1 MILPPRSRQK
11 QAQSDGIAADVA
23 AFLKK
28 RGNRIEV
35 LGPTPLR
42 DGHAAREANRN
53 KLIFEKAEAARA
65 QERRRRGSDEEE

>member
-11 QAQSDGIAADVA
+11 QAQSDAIASDVA

-28 RGNRIEV
+28 KGSRIEV

-42 DGHAAREANRN
+42 EAKSVREANRD
-53 KLIFEKAEAARA
+53 KLLFQKAEAARKA
-65 QERRRRGSDEEE
+65 GRRRAHDEGE